1 MASKNSGPDKRS
13 SLQGGLSHGSLH
25 HQHVHGESPSDAE
38 LIRLADAYTIN
49 MLDDP
54 RPLPGDDAA
63 IEESTRIFLEYMR
76 EAGYALAEHDHPFSP
91 DDLEAW
97 RARRKP
103 SPETSA
109 NRGANGS

>member
-1 MASKNSGPDKRS
+1 
-13 SLQGGLSHGSLH
+13 L
-25 HQHVHGESPSDAE
+25 SDAE
-38 LIRLADAYTIN
+38 LIRLADAYTTN

-63 IEESTRIFLEYMR
+63 IEESTRIFMEYMR
-76 EAGYALAEHDHPFSP
+76 EVGYAVAEHHHPFSP

-103 SPETSA
+103 SAQTPA
-109 NRGANGS
+109 NRSAKGSYLS

>member
-1 MASKNSGPDKRS
+1 
-13 SLQGGLSHGSLH
+13 
-25 HQHVHGESPSDAE
+25 VHGETSLSDAE

-76 EAGYALAEHDHPFSP
+76 EAGYALAEHHHPFSP
-91 DDLEAW
+91 EDLESW

-103 SPETSA
+103 VPETPA
-109 NRGANGS
+109 NRDATGS